1 MKSVF
6 TIVCLMLVVV
16 TSSFAQEEPKWVKE
30 LNDLQAQVN
39 QYRQEKNWE
48 KTLKGLD
55 RMKKLFYE
63 QPETEREKHW
73 GAKEIGAG
81 FYYNYACYSSL
92 TGKRSK
98 ALQAFEKY
106 TQYVVDKKTEVN
118 LLHINSDTDLD
129 PIRKNKKFIEYM
141 EKIKLYGDYVQ
152 KLKDASSY
160 WNGTTPEAIRF
171 RYMEPN
177 DSNLVF
183 LRQHY
188 KLDSIAGA
196 GDELSKIKNLLHW
209 VHEVVRHDGGS
220 YNPEIKNTHA
230 MIELCK
236 KENRGVN
243 CRMMAQMLTEVY
255 LSMGFKA
262 RFVTCLPR
270 DFINDCHVITTVYSC
285 TLNKWVWVDPTFD
298 AYVTDENG
306 TMLSISEVRS
316 RLRKDLELRLND
328 YANWN
333 HQIKQTKEDY
343 LDRYMAKNLY
353 YIECME
359 ESRYNAET
367 KEDGRTYRYYVLM
380 PYKELDKETS
390 SISRMSIRSA
400 DEEWFWQSPYENM

>member
-1 MKSVF
+1 MKRVF
-6 TIVCLMLVVV
+6 TIVCLMLVVA

-39 QYRQEKNWE
+39 QYRQQEDWE
-48 KTLKGLD
+48 NTLKGMD
-55 RMKKLFYE
+55 RMKKLFYA
-63 QPETEREKHW
+63 QPETEREKHL
-73 GAKEIGAG
+73 GSKDISSG

-92 TGKRSK
+92 IGKRSK

-106 TQYVVDKKTEVN
+106 TQYVVDNKTEVN

-129 PIRKNKKFIEYM
+129 HIRKNKKFIECM

-152 KLKDASSY
+152 KLKNASPY

-209 VHEVVRHDGGS
+209 VHEVVRHDGSS

-400 DEEWFWQSPYENM
+400 DEKWFWQSPYENM

>member
-1 MKSVF
+1 MKRVF
-6 TIVCLMLVVV
+6 TIVCLMLVVA
-16 TSSFAQEEPKWVKE
+16 TSSFAQEQPKWVKE
-30 LNDLQAQVN
+30 LNDLQAKVN

-55 RMKKLFYE
+55 RIKKLFYA

-129 PIRKNKKFIEYM
+129 PIRKNKKFIECM

>member
-1 MKSVF
+1 
-6 TIVCLMLVVV
+6 
-16 TSSFAQEEPKWVKE
+16 
-30 LNDLQAQVN
+30 
-39 QYRQEKNWE
+39 
-48 KTLKGLD
+48 
-55 RMKKLFYE
+55 
-63 QPETEREKHW
+63 
-73 GAKEIGAG
+73 
-81 FYYNYACYSSL
+81 
-92 TGKRSK
+92 
-98 ALQAFEKY
+98 
-106 TQYVVDKKTEVN
+106 
-118 LLHINSDTDLD
+118 
-129 PIRKNKKFIEYM
+129 
-141 EKIKLYGDYVQ
+141 
-152 KLKDASSY
+152 
-160 WNGTTPEAIRF
+160 
-171 RYMEPN
+171 
-177 DSNLVF
+177 
-183 LRQHY
+183 
-188 KLDSIAGA
+188 
-196 GDELSKIKNLLHW
+196 
-209 VHEVVRHDGGS
+209 
-220 YNPEIKNTHA
+220 
-230 MIELCK
+230 
-236 KENRGVN
+236 
-243 CRMMAQMLTEVY
+243 MMAQMLTEVY

-298 AYVTDENG
+298 AYVTDEND